1 MQLNTEKMQWSKD
14 GGIGWVVF
22 NNPERRNAMS
32 LEMWE
37 ALATIVNDYARDPE
51 VRVVVMKG
59 AGDKAYV
66 SGADISQFE
75 SRRANADAA
84 AEYAAI
90 SDAGRRALTEL
101 QKPLVAMIRGYC
113 VGGGLAIA
121 MQADVR

>member
-1 MQLNTEKMQWSKD
+1 MALARWRPAGLICFNRSGRTRHAMQLNSDKMQWSKD

-37 ALATIVNDYARDPE
+37 ALATIVTDYARDPE

-59 AGDKAYV
+59 AGDKAFV

-75 SRRANADAA
+75 SRRANAD
-84 AEYAAI
+84 
-90 SDAGRRALTEL
+90 
-101 QKPLVAMIRGYC
+101 
-113 VGGGLAIA
+113 
-121 MQADVR
+121 